1 MKSSLHCFT
10 LSQLSLTL
18 LLLAANAAQAVTE
31 SNQGTD
37 NNPAVT
43 ATIKAAPNA
52 EQTHILKVQLDQK
65 GDWSVVPS
73 STVKMRFQYT
83 HQWSQQPNP
92 GAWARIY
99 VGETE
104 DQFAKAQMFDL
115 NSAKVLAASGYQ
127 IANMPFNLLVGD
139 GIPGADIAT
148 YCSFEKSNRLKQGKT
163 LNQVLRQGF
172 NVKLNVPLKM
182 AGFYELGGGPNTSR
196 PASNHQYHI
205 WNNTAPVT
213 IQCLGNP
220 AIADK
225 VAPPKGPEGLAAPFS
240 VSSVELVALQHK
252 LTTVCPAEITLKA
265 TIKGVGG
272 GDFKYWLE
280 EIGGQ
285 GAAVQLTSNL
295 PGKVGEQSIR
305 VLQQKVSIK
314 PGSPVINQQG
324 IGGIKA
330 NTPGGTLVKRSYRFN
345 VLAPNKVQSTKV
357 DVEVTCT
364 STLNVEPGGQN
375 SLQMAPVKPQPPVPG
390 LKLKAADP
398 VPPMPNMPI
407 KAPVPAP
414 EPPKPNLQIK
424 AAEPQPPKPELPLQS
439 E

>member
-1 MKSSLHCFT
+1 MNSSMHRFT

-18 LLLAANAAQAVTE
+18 LLLAANAAQAV
-31 SNQGTD
+31 D
-37 NNPAVT
+37 DNPAAT

-52 EQTHILKVQLDQK
+52 EQSHILKVQLDQK
-65 GDWSVVPS
+65 GEWSVVPS

-83 HQWSQQPNP
+83 HQWSQQPNK
-92 GAWARIY
+92 GVWGRIY

-104 DQFAKAQMFDL
+104 DQFDPAQMFDL
-115 NSAKVLAASGYQ
+115 SSSKMLAASGYQ
-127 IANMPFNLLVGD
+127 NANLPFKLLVGD
-139 GIPGADIAT
+139 GIPGADIAL
-148 YCSFEKSNRLKQGKT
+148 YCGFEKSNRLKQGKT

-265 TIKGVGG
+265 TVKGVGG

-280 EIGGQ
+280 EVGGQ

-364 STLNVEPGGQN
+364 STLNVEMGGQN
-375 SLQMAPVKPQPPVPG
+375 SLQMPPVKPQPPTPG

-398 VPPMPNMPI
+398 TPPKPELQLQ
-407 KAPVPAP
+407 APQPQP
-414 EPPKPNLQIK
+414 EPPKPSLLIK
-424 AAEPQPPKPELPLQS
+424 AAEPQPPKPEMQLQS
-439 E
+439 Q

>member
-1 MKSSLHCFT
+1 MNSSMHRFT

-18 LLLAANAAQAVTE
+18 LLLAANAAQAV
-31 SNQGTD
+31 D
-37 NNPAVT
+37 DNPAAT

-52 EQTHILKVQLDQK
+52 EQSHILKVQLDQK
-65 GDWSVVPS
+65 GEWSVVPS

-83 HQWSQQPNP
+83 HQWSQQPNK
-92 GAWARIY
+92 GVWGRIY

-104 DQFAKAQMFDL
+104 DQFDPAQMFDL
-115 NSAKVLAASGYQ
+115 SSSKMLAASGYQ
-127 IANMPFNLLVGD
+127 NANLPFKLLVGD
-139 GIPGADIAT
+139 GIPGADIAL
-148 YCSFEKSNRLKQGKT
+148 YCGFEKSNRLKQGKT

-265 TIKGVGG
+265 TVKGVGG

-280 EIGGQ
+280 EVGGQ

-364 STLNVEPGGQN
+364 STLNVEMGGQN
-375 SLQMAPVKPQPPVPG
+375 SLQMPPVKPQPPTPG

-398 VPPMPNMPI
+398 TPPKPELQLQ
-407 KAPVPAP
+407 APQPQP

-424 AAEPQPPKPELPLQS
+424 AAEPQPPKPEMQLQS
-439 E
+439 Q

>member
-1 MKSSLHCFT
+1 MNSSIHRFT

-18 LLLAANAAQAVTE
+18 LLLAANAAQAV
-31 SNQGTD
+31 D
-37 NNPAVT
+37 DNPAAT

-52 EQTHILKVQLDQK
+52 EQSHILKVQLDQK

-83 HQWSQQPNP
+83 HQWSQQPNK
-92 GAWARIY
+92 GVWGRIY

-104 DQFAKAQMFDL
+104 DQFDPAQMFDL
-115 NSAKVLAASGYQ
+115 SSSKMLAASGYQ
-127 IANMPFNLLVGD
+127 NANLPFKLLVGD
-139 GIPGADIAT
+139 GIPGSDIAL
-148 YCSFEKSNRLKQGKT
+148 YCGFEKSNRLKQGKT

-265 TIKGVGG
+265 TVKGVGG

-280 EIGGQ
+280 EVGGQ

-314 PGSPVINQQG
+314 PGSPMVNQQG

-364 STLNVEPGGQN
+364 STLNVEMGGQN
-375 SLQMAPVKPQPPVPG
+375 SLKMPPVQPQPPTPG

-398 VPPMPNMPI
+398 TPPKPELQLQ
-407 KAPVPAP
+407 APQPQP
-414 EPPKPNLQIK
+414 EPPKPNVQIK
-424 AAEPQPPKPELPLQS
+424 AAEPQPPKPEMQLQS
-439 E
+439 Q

>member
-1 MKSSLHCFT
+1 MNSSMHRFT

-18 LLLAANAAQAVTE
+18 LLLAANAAQAV
-31 SNQGTD
+31 D
-37 NNPAVT
+37 DNPAAT

-52 EQTHILKVQLDQK
+52 EQSHILKVQLDQK

-83 HQWSQQPNP
+83 HQWSQQPNK
-92 GAWARIY
+92 GVWGRIY

-104 DQFAKAQMFDL
+104 DQFDPAQMFDL
-115 NSAKVLAASGYQ
+115 SSSKMLAASGYQ
-127 IANMPFNLLVGD
+127 NANLPFKLLVGD
-139 GIPGADIAT
+139 GIPGADIAL
-148 YCSFEKSNRLKQGKT
+148 YCGFEKSNRLKQGKT

-265 TIKGVGG
+265 TVKGVGG

-280 EIGGQ
+280 EVGGQ

-364 STLNVEPGGQN
+364 STLNVEMGGQN
-375 SLQMAPVKPQPPVPG
+375 SLQMPPVKPQPPTPG

-398 VPPMPNMPI
+398 TPPKPELQLQ
-407 KAPVPAP
+407 APQPQP

-424 AAEPQPPKPELPLQS
+424 AAEPQPPKPEMQLQS
-439 E
+439 Q